1 MEPIREIALGQP
13 RKPRI
18 APHRTTGRRQP
29 VCHRRS
35 APLVATRVAGHQ
47 SSNEDYFDRIYFGP
61 TSDFGRLNG
70 HVWYRMR
77 REPGS
82 SRPDAWRV
90 CMDACGHE
98 VYLDA
103 VIDDFGNLVATSS

>member
-1 MEPIREIALGQP
+1 METIRETALGQP
-13 RKPRI
+13 RI
-18 APHRTTGRRQP
+18 APHNTIARRNP
-29 VCHRRS
+29 VRHRRNV
-35 APLVATRVAGHQ
+35 PLVATRVAGHQ

-77 REPGS
+77 RESGS

-90 CMDACGHE
+90 CMDACGFE
-98 VYLDA
+98 IYIDA